1 MPEIPLLFATE
12 SDTMVRLAQAIGA
25 EFLPLPSARDPDV
38 FESWRASASQGTAR
52 ERIVVAPWLDAV
64 ARAELMC
71 IDATHWRQRFELPYL
86 LWNFAL
92 GAASRRCADGGA
104 IIAVTQTPPALDA
117 AGWTPECAIADG
129 VLALVRSVAAAEAAR
144 GVRANLVTTS
154 FGLVEDERD
163 APTLP
168 LVDFTGTLE
177 GQVVG
182 VIRTL
187 LSPDAVGLNGRVLS
201 TDGGR
206 S

>member
-1 MPEIPLLFATE
+1 MPELPLLFATE
-12 SDTMVRLAQAIGA
+12 SDTTLRLAQAIGA
-25 EFLPLPSARDPDV
+25 EFLPIPSAQRPET
-38 FESWRASASQGTAR
+38 FEAWRAEASQGAAR
-52 ERIVVAPWLDAV
+52 ERIVVAPWLEA
-64 ARAELMC
+64 ATRAELMS

-104 IIAVTQTPPALDA
+104 IVAVAQMPPALDT

-129 VLALVRSVAAAEAAR
+129 VLALVRSVSAAEAAR

-154 FGLVEDERD
+154 FGLLEDKRG
-163 APTLP
+163 A
-168 LVDFTGTLE
+168 GKIE

-182 VIRTL
+182 AIRTL

-201 TDGGR
+201 TDGSR